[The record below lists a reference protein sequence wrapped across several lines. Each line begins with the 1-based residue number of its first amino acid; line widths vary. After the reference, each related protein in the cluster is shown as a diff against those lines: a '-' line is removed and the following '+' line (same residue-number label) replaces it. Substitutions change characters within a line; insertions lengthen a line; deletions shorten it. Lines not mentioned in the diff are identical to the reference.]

1 MKENIFM
8 ITLEIVPL
16 NIKILN
22 STELINSMESH
33 LTSKF
38 CGTFI
43 LKYDNEVLVRRK
55 EIHTEEWTRNFGIK
69 MVLGKGS

>member
-1 MKENIFM
+1 MTENLMKENIFM

-33 LTSKF
+33 LTYKF

-43 LKYDNEVLVRRK
+43 LKYDKEVLVRK
-55 EIHTEEWTRNFGIK
+55 KKKYTLKNELEISG
-69 MVLGKGS
+69 